1 MTKSYR
7 STLILYL
14 SICNSQAIPLPV
26 LVTLISILY
35 LQQLAV
41 EAIIA
46 SASKKARCS
55 ALLQDAVPILKKLY
69 HGGSDDH
76 IKVRALVVSKQG
88 FMVLFIV
95 FL

>member
-1 MTKSYR
+1 MF
-7 STLILYL
+7 
-14 SICNSQAIPLPV
+14 
-26 LVTLISILY
+26 

-76 IKVRALVVSKQG
+76 IKVRALVVREY
-88 FMVLFIV
+88 FIIIM
-95 FL
+95 